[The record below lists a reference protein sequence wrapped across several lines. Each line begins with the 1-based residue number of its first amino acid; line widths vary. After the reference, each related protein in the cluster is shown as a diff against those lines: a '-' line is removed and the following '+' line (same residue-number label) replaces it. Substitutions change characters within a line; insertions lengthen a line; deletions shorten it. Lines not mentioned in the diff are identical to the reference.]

1 MKAHNLKYTV
11 AFFLLLSPFG
21 MFAQQQMAMDSISI
35 FELMDAV
42 EKGTSCRIYTTITVP
57 FKVKRAEVKN
67 PTAEY
72 LREAL
77 AATIYKVTVYGDRIF
92 VLPEVFLATSLPPVL
107 MGEKLETDEELL
119 PSYIPIVKSSSE
131 NKVYEIGNKYKPAP
145 GDMITLTG
153 RVSDFKTGQNLD
165 GINIIHREPWVATT
179 TNRQGEFTIDLP
191 AGYNILEISGMNI
204 KVTHRQFMLYGE
216 GIVHIE
222 LEEEDHMLD
231 EVLIVSGRIQN
242 VKSVQLGMEKL
253 QPALLKNIPTA
264 MGEVDVLKMIQTL
277 PGIKTVGEASSGYNV
292 RGSAADQNLLLFNN
306 GTIYNPNH
314 LFGFF
319 TAFNSDMIKDA
330 ELYKSSIPSQYGG
343 RIASVLNITSKEANK
358 EKFTGSAGIGLVTSK
373 LNLEIPIIKEKTS
386 LLLSGR
392 TTYSDWIM
400 KTLPNKSGY
409 RDGKAGFYDLGTVFS
424 HTVNERNKLNVYGYY
439 SHDRF
444 AFNDNEKDAYNN
456 MTFSAN
462 WRTVFAEKL
471 TGNFSFGY
479 DHYDYRNDETVEEAS
494 AARLSFAINQWF
506 GKADFLYQA
515 GNSHAVN
522 FGLMS
527 QLYNVNSGTYEPVGP
542 NSLVRYDELQKDKA
556 LESAV
561 YIGDEWDI
569 TSRLSINAGIRYSM
583 LNALGP
589 RTYYTYQEGILPS
602 MSSVA
607 DSITAGNGKV
617 IKTYHG
623 PEFRVS
629 ARYAFTDDFS
639 VKAGFNTMRQYIH
652 KVSNTA
658 VMSPTDTWKLSD
670 PNIKPQRGWQVAA
683 GAYYNTPGQLLELSV
698 EGYYKKLIDY
708 LDYRSSAQI
717 LMNHHLETDVI
728 NTEGYA
734 YGVEFQ
740 VKKPAGK
747 LNGWMSYTYSRT
759 FLRQNDPRIARPI
772 NGGEWYPTEYD
783 KPHDFKL
790 VGNYKFTRRYSMS
803 FNMDYSTGRPTTI
816 PAGQYYDQGL
826 KKMQVYYTDR
836 NSYRVPDYFRM
847 DLSFNIE
854 PSHHLTLL
862 THSSLSFGIY
872 NLTGRKNVY
881 SVYFV
886 SEEGRIQGY
895 KMSIF
900 GAPIPFVTYNIKF

>member
-330 ELYKSSIPSQYGG
+330 ELYK
-343 RIASVLNITSKEANK
+343 L
-358 EKFTGSAGIGLVTSK
+358 
-373 LNLEIPIIKEKTS
+373 S
-386 LLLSGR
+386 L
-392 TTYSDWIM
+392 
-400 KTLPNKSGY
+400 
-409 RDGKAGFYDLGTVFS
+409 
-424 HTVNERNKLNVYGYY
+424 
-439 SHDRF
+439 
-444 AFNDNEKDAYNN
+444 
-456 MTFSAN
+456 
-462 WRTVFAEKL
+462 
-471 TGNFSFGY
+471 
-479 DHYDYRNDETVEEAS
+479 
-494 AARLSFAINQWF
+494 
-506 GKADFLYQA
+506 
-515 GNSHAVN
+515 
-522 FGLMS
+522 
-527 QLYNVNSGTYEPVGP
+527 
-542 NSLVRYDELQKDKA
+542 
-556 LESAV
+556 
-561 YIGDEWDI
+561 
-569 TSRLSINAGIRYSM
+569 
-583 LNALGP
+583 
-589 RTYYTYQEGILPS
+589 
-602 MSSVA
+602 
-607 DSITAGNGKV
+607 
-617 IKTYHG
+617 
-623 PEFRVS
+623 
-629 ARYAFTDDFS
+629 
-639 VKAGFNTMRQYIH
+639 IH
-652 KVSNTA
+652 
-658 VMSPTDTWKLSD
+658 
-670 PNIKPQRGWQVAA
+670 I
-683 GAYYNTPGQLLELSV
+683 
-698 EGYYKKLIDY
+698 
-708 LDYRSSAQI
+708 
-717 LMNHHLETDVI
+717 
-728 NTEGYA
+728 
-734 YGVEFQ
+734 
-740 VKKPAGK
+740 
-747 LNGWMSYTYSRT
+747 
-759 FLRQNDPRIARPI
+759 
-772 NGGEWYPTEYD
+772 
-783 KPHDFKL
+783 
-790 VGNYKFTRRYSMS
+790 
-803 FNMDYSTGRPTTI
+803 
-816 PAGQYYDQGL
+816 
-826 KKMQVYYTDR
+826 
-836 NSYRVPDYFRM
+836 
-847 DLSFNIE
+847 
-854 PSHHLTLL
+854 
-862 THSSLSFGIY
+862 
-872 NLTGRKNVY
+872 
-881 SVYFV
+881 
-886 SEEGRIQGY
+886 
-895 KMSIF
+895 
-900 GAPIPFVTYNIKF
+900 